1 MLDVELEQS
10 NAQLRLVAAVLAAA
24 AGIWLV
30 WVEHSVWL
38 RLTALASVA
47 FAVHWTLGFRKT
59 SRVTQAAAR
68 HFLEI
73 STQRLTLAS
82 GASERTIAF
91 ERVQRIEL
99 DEDRLAVVLRMD
111 SGEELAIEPMYG
123 GLDLRGLGETLQRY
137 LDSQRAVNVAEK
149 VPGCTE
155 RNQ

>member
-10 NAQLRLVAAVLAAA
+10 NAQLRLFAAVLAAG
-24 AGIWLV
+24 AGIWLI
-30 WVEHSVWL
+30 WVDRNLWL

-73 STQRLTLAS
+73 DNQRLTLAS
-82 GASERTIAF
+82 GASERSIAF

-99 DEDRLAVVLRMD
+99 DQDRLAVVVRMD

-123 GLDLRGLGETLQRY
+123 GLDLHELGETLQRC
-137 LDSQRAVNVAEK
+137 LVSQRAVNVAEK
-149 VPGCTE
+149 APGCTE